1 MANKELQSR
10 IIHKHDVAENW
21 SKAENFIPKQGEL
34 IVYDTDSNY
43 TYERFKIGDGVTLV
57 NNLPFMPDP
66 TDKML
71 VVTGTLNDGNTLTTD
86 YTSEQIIAHI
96 RNGGSTMLSLPSEEL
111 VLPLY
116 MADCESTTN
125 NPSTMVA
132 YGGVAINKTEGCVQ
146 NRIFVVSGNTVVAD
160 NTPYEPDFT
169 GYLKNGDAYT
179 KTEIDEKVVDLTEA
193 IEGVQTELDSKA
205 NKKLI
210 VTGTISETDS
220 TITTDYSS
228 TEIIE
233 YINGGGDTT
242 LNLEGVGVLP
252 FMGTEND
259 AVIYGTTLVGSEGIT
274 VQSVMISVSGNTGT
288 DITQT
293 YDPAKAGFATT
304 GNVYT
309 KTEVDEKVV
318 DLTEAIDDFAVGG
331 HVWYGK
337 TETAG
342 DVVQKEVTT
351 TTGDFV
357 LSTGAVLFVEF
368 TNTHTA
374 STMSLKIDNGS
385 SGAAFSADYTALK
398 PNIVQ
403 RGEMACFVYNG
414 NAFIMVRSQAATTSN
429 YGVTKLNSAI
439 NSTSQTEAAT
449 PSAVKQAYDLANTAN
464 TAANNTYTKTVID
477 EKIVELNE
485 AIDAAD
491 KVLVVTATVTTSDG
505 VEYYTTDYSS
515 TEIIEHINSGGIT
528 VLDVAGFMTLPCLQ
542 VSDNKVYYSQTI
554 IDSQTVIG
562 SLTLVVDG
570 NTAGNQTMIYDPGI
584 PAYSTTKPLM
594 DGVEATGTAETISR
608 GDHVHPTD
616 TSRASQADLDALVT
630 HVDEM
635 YIKLDGIEEGAI
647 ARHVWYGTTSTAGS
661 TAAKVVTTTSGDFVA
676 KEGNIIFIMF
686 NSKHTASSM
695 QLNVDGIG
703 AKSASYLF
711 NGSSSLITSGMI
723 AAKEIVGFVYNSGGY
738 FTMLEG
744 AIASTSQYG
753 ITKLSSAVDST
764 STVLAATSSAVKKAY
779 DLANAALP
787 VAGGTMT
794 GALTLAADPTT
805 DLEAATKQ
813 YVDAHNAQVISA
825 TTEDGIAYTAT
836 VPGITA
842 LTAGVSFIMT
852 PGATSA
858 STTPTID
865 VNGLGAKNIRRRLSN
880 LATATQNGYTATWLA
895 VGLPFRLVY
904 DGTQWIVE
912 GHNKPVAA
920 DLYGTPAA
928 ATKAT
933 QDGDGNVITDTY
945 ATIAYVEEL
954 IGNILNGAS

>member
-169 GYLKNGDAYT
+169 GYLKTGDAYT

-374 STMSLKIDNGS
+374 STMSLKIDSGS

-429 YGVTKLNSAI
+429 YGVTKLSTAI

-464 TAANNTYTKTVID
+464 TAVGNVYTKTEID
-477 EKIVELNE
+477 EKVVDINE

-491 KVLVVTATVTTSDG
+491 KVLVVTATAATSDG
-505 VEYYTTDYSS
+505 VEYYTTNYSS
-515 TEIIEHINSGGIT
+515 AEIISHINNGGIT
-528 VLDVAGFMTLPCLQ
+528 VLDVAGFMMLPYLQ
-542 VSDNKVYYSQTI
+542 TQDNKVYYSKTI
-554 IDSQTVIG
+554 IDSPTVVG
-562 SLTLVVDG
+562 SITMIVSG
-570 NTAGNQTMIYDPGI
+570 NTATIMTVVYDPEI
-584 PAYSTTKPLM
+584 PDYSATEPLM
-594 DGVEATGTAETISR
+594 NGTASVGAAETVSR
-608 GDHVHPTD
+608 SDHVHPTD
-616 TSRASQADLDALVT
+616 TSRASQADFNALDTYVN
-630 HVDEM
+630 EM
-635 YIKLDGIEEGAI
+635 YVKLDGIEEGAI
-647 ARHVWYGTTSTAGS
+647 ARHVWYGVDMNPASS
-661 TAAKVVTTTSGDFVA
+661 NCRLVETTTGDFSA
-676 KEGNIIFIMF
+676 EDGAIIFIKF
-686 NSKHTASSM
+686 QEGYTADMADIIVDNRAQGHVFTANHGELTANMIQAEEVVPFIYIEGEFIMARSS
-695 QLNVDGIG
+695 
-703 AKSASYLF
+703 
-711 NGSSSLITSGMI
+711 
-723 AAKEIVGFVYNSGGY
+723 AATETGY
-738 FTMLEG
+738 G
-744 AIASTSQYG
+744 VV
-753 ITKLSSAVDST
+753 KLSSAINST
-764 STVLAATSSAVKKAY
+764 ATDTAATSSAVNDVRNTAENAQTAADEAKTEAS
-779 DLANAALP
+779 DARVAAEHAGSTANDALNLAN
-787 VAGGTMT
+787 
-794 GALTLAADPTT
+794 
-805 DLEAATKQ
+805 
-813 YVDAHNAQVISA
+813 
-825 TTEDGIAYTAT
+825 
-836 VPGITA
+836 
-842 LTAGVSFIMT
+842 
-852 PGATSA
+852 
-858 STTPTID
+858 
-865 VNGLGAKNIRRRLSN
+865 GL
-880 LATATQNGYTATWLA
+880 
-895 VGLPFRLVY
+895 
-904 DGTQWIVE
+904 
-912 GHNKPVAA
+912 
-920 DLYGTPAA
+920 
-928 ATKAT
+928 
-933 QDGDGNVITDTY
+933 
-945 ATIAYVEEL
+945 
-954 IGNILNGAS
+954 